1 MEILRANFYYFV
13 FAFTALYSLAFIAFL
28 SSRLQYSPA
37 SRGFALFLACVFFWA
52 FKDSLAALLFPYLDA
67 RSLLDL
73 VVALSPLY
81 LFIPLVSFHMLIT
94 VYNAVAPASRQ
105 FKEVRLVEYLLAGI
119 AVIVFIISMADHTF
133 MYRNFAKGHF
143 DYHYEPGISMY
154 VFSIEM
160 VLVNLAPAVLL
171 LRAAAVNKRQEAFY
185 IGLGSLVA
193 LAFVFPTNII
203 PSSMGLHEFPRLG
216 CLSVFILSAFAF
228 YGIRRHGELFRF
240 EKVIAER
247 DLFEKIGMSLKDLI
261 NLSNEDEIY
270 QNICDYSRDISE
282 SLFVAIVTFS
292 AEGSQYEV
300 RALSRITTEIA
311 ALASPLPLV
320 PHRPQRLADDAIL
333 RHQTTCQ
340 SPLRMSS
347 VEELFG
353 HGNGIPGP
361 GASGRRSILRQI
373 ISYPIMYE
381 GAIKGAVLFFRTSQ
395 TPDLNL
401 FSMFSLQ
408 CSLVMKFGTQIREL
422 EEKRKLAEQLRQS
435 QKMEA
440 IGLLAG
446 GIAHD
451 FNNLLSGVSGFAQL
465 IKRRF
470 AKDNAEMMKLVD
482 PILDAA
488 ARGSSLTKQL
498 LAFARK
504 GKYQQVNFDLHEVIE
519 RTIALLRRTIDKRIQ
534 ISRDLKAVEP
544 LIMGDPSQIENV
556 FLNLAL
562 NARDAMP
569 EGGDLVFHTERV
581 VISADEVVSIS
592 GKYHINPGTFI
603 LVSVVDTGMGM
614 NEETKG
620 RLFEPFF
627 TTKEVGKGTG
637 LGLASVYGCIK
648 NHNGYIEV
656 DSAVEQG
663 TTVRIYFPAAIGPAP
678 TPAHTEEKAGPAIK
692 GKGHIL
698 VIDDEDIVRSII
710 REMLS
715 DLGYSVALCGN
726 GADAIEYYR
735 KHQPEIDLVIIDMI
749 MPKMGGFDCLRHLKK
764 INPDIKAIISTGYS
778 MAEDTQQIMT
788 WGIAGFIQKPFDA
801 GELSKAISDALRR

>member
-1 MEILRANFYYFV
+1 MEILRADFYYFV
-13 FAFTALYSLAFIAFL
+13 FVFTALYSLAFFFFL
-28 SSRLQYSPA
+28 SGRLQYSPA
-37 SRGFALFLACVFFWA
+37 SRGFALFLGCVFFWA
-52 FKDSLAALLFPYLDA
+52 LKDSLAAAFFSYLDT

-81 LFIPLVSFHMLIT
+81 LFVPLVSFHMLIT
-94 VYNAVAPASRQ
+94 VYNAAAPAGGR

-119 AVIVFIISMADHTF
+119 AAMVFVISMVDHTF
-133 MYRNFAKGHF
+133 MYRNFAKGVF
-143 DYHYEPGISMY
+143 DYHYEPGISFY
-154 VFSIEM
+154 IFFSEM
-160 VLVNLAPAVLL
+160 VIVNLVPAVLL
-171 LRAAAVNKRQEAFY
+171 LRAAVVHKKQEALY
-185 IGLGSLVA
+185 IGLGSLMA
-193 LAFVFPTNII
+193 LAVIFPTNIM
-203 PSSMGLHEFPRLG
+203 PSFMGLHGFPRLG

-228 YGIRRHGELFRF
+228 YGILRHGELFRF

-247 DLFEKIGMSLKDLI
+247 DLFEKIGVSLKDLI
-261 NLSNEDEIY
+261 NLSNEEEIY

-282 SLFVAIVTFS
+282 SVLVAIVTFG
-292 AEGSQYEV
+292 ADGSQYEV
-300 RALSRITTEIA
+300 RALSRITTEVA
-311 ALASPLPLV
+311 ALASPLPLIL
-320 PHRPQRLADDAIL
+320 HRSYPMADDAVL
-333 RHQTTCQ
+333 RRQVTCA

-347 VEELFG
+347 AEELFG
-353 HGNGIPGP
+353 RG
-361 GASGRRSILRQI
+361 GAPAAATAGHRPAVRQI
-373 ISYPIMYE
+373 ISYPIIYE
-381 GAIKGAVLFFRTSQ
+381 DTIKGAVLFFRTNQ
-395 TPDLNL
+395 TSDLNL

-408 CSLVMKFGTQIREL
+408 CSLVMKFGSQIREL

-470 AKDNAEMMKLVD
+470 AKDNPEMMKLVD

-504 GKYQQVNFDLHEVIE
+504 GKYQQVNFDLHDVIE
-519 RTIALLRRTIDKRIQ
+519 RTMALLRRTIDKRIQ
-534 ISRDLKAVEP
+534 ISRDLRALEP
-544 LIMGDPSQIENV
+544 VIMGDPSQIENAL
-556 FLNLAL
+556 LNLAL

-581 VISADEVVSIS
+581 TIGADEVVSIS

-603 LVSVVDTGMGM
+603 LISVVDTGMGM
-614 NEETKG
+614 NEETKT

-656 DSAVEQG
+656 DSSVGQG
-663 TTVRIYFPAAIGPAP
+663 TTVRIYFPAALGPAE
-678 TPAHTEEKAGPAIK
+678 TPARTEEKTGPVVK

-726 GADAIEYYR
+726 GEDAIEYYR
-735 KHQPEIDLVIIDMI
+735 RHQPEIDLVIIDMI

-764 INPDIKAIISTGYS
+764 FNPDIKAIISTGYS